1 MNPLE
6 AAAALISL
14 INVALVMRRSLWN
27 FPWGLVGVVLYGI
40 VFFRARLY
48 SDTLLQLFFFV
59 TQAYGWWVW
68 WHSPK
73 TDETHIEVVVLS
85 LQQRI
90 EWAVLTAIGAV
101 VLGWL
106 MRHFTN
112 AAVPWLDAIIAGF
125 SVSAQVLQSRRY
137 LECWTVWIG
146 VNCLATAVYWSRDL
160 RVTAGLFFILLVM
173 AIFGHKAWRLAMIGQ
188 VG

>member
-27 FPWGLVGVVLYGI
+27 FPWGLVGVVLYGV

-48 SDTLLQLFFFV
+48 SDTLLQIFFFA
-59 TQAYGWWVW
+59 TQAYGWHVW
-68 WHSPK
+68 WRSPK
-73 TDETHIEVVVLS
+73 TDSTHIEVLVLS
-85 LQQRI
+85 AADRLL
-90 EWAVLTAIGAV
+90 WAGMTTVGAV
-101 VLGWL
+101 MLGFL

-125 SVSAQVLQSRRY
+125 SVSAQLLQSRRY
-137 LECWTVWIG
+137 LECWSVWIG
-146 VNCLATAVYWSRDL
+146 VNTLATGVYWTRHL
-160 RVTAGLFFILLVM
+160 HVTSGLFLIMLLM
-173 AIFGHKAWRLAMIGQ
+173 AIFGHRAWRLAIMQPDG
-188 VG
+188 

>member
-6 AAAALISL
+6 TAAALISI

-48 SDTLLQLFFFV
+48 SDTLLQLFFFI
-59 TQAYGWWVW
+59 TQTYGWWVW

-73 TDETHIEVVVLS
+73 TDETHIEVLVLS
-85 LQQRI
+85 ASNRLL
-90 EWAVLTAIGAV
+90 WVGFTAVGAV
-101 VLGWL
+101 VLGFL
-106 MRHFTN
+106 MRHFTD

-125 SVSAQVLQSRRY
+125 SVSAQLLQSRRY
-137 LECWTVWIG
+137 LECWGVWVG
-146 VNCLATAVYWSRDL
+146 VNMLATVVYWTRDL
-160 RVTAGLFFILLVM
+160 RVTAGLFFIMLVM
-173 AIFGHKAWRLAMIGQ
+173 AVFGHRAWRLAMSGQ
-188 VG
+188 SG